1 MKPLRQRWLRA
12 VAGAWFGVLVSTTAA
27 TAQVNP
33 DSLRNVYRLPVP
45 TEEQSSTVVLE
56 PAVTAILTPGSGG
69 RSGVDIWAGG
79 TYVPRVRHEDG
90 GRDGNAVVG
99 LDFGNARR
107 LVGIDVDVGFYSTM
121 REGLFKRMGL
131 NIELY
136 RYVPYDVLLTVGW
149 ENIWKRGYSDIG
161 ASRYIAL
168 GRWFEVRPGATWFR
182 WIGLTAGAGDGRF
195 VSEGDWL
202 AGVNRINWFG
212 AVRFAV
218 VDPVTLTLDWQG
230 DDLTIAATLQP
241 FRRLDFWITPA
252 ITDATGRI
260 STGARFIISAGYSHQ
275 IQLPF

>member
-1 MKPLRQRWLRA
+1 MKPQRWLRA
-12 VAGAWFGVLVSTTAA
+12 LPAAWFGVLVSTTAIN
-27 TAQVNP
+27 AQVNP
-33 DSLRNVYRLPVP
+33 DSLRNMYRLKVP
-45 TEEQSSTVVLE
+45 TEEQASTVVLE

-69 RSGVDIWAGG
+69 RSGFDIWAGV
-79 TYVPRVRHEDG
+79 TYVPRVRYEEDG
-90 GRDGNAVVG
+90 GPDGNAVIGV
-99 LDFGNARR
+99 DFGNARR
-107 LVGIDVDVGFYSTM
+107 LVGIDIDVGFYSTM

-131 NIELY
+131 NVELY
-136 RYVPYDVLLTVGW
+136 RYVPYDLLLTVGW
-149 ENIWKRGYSDIG
+149 ENVWSRGYSDIG
-161 ASRYIAL
+161 TSRYIAL

-218 VDPVTLTLDWQG
+218 LDPVTLTLDWQG
-230 DDLTIAATLQP
+230 DDLTIATTLQP